1 MLLRIGS
8 LSLLKSHVEEHHALR
23 RLMNAKYRAPEALCT
38 TGTASCLAVF
48 ESIPIYTESKS
59 MNESI
64 WAGHI
69 DPAQVRDIS
78 RNFSQLARH
87 RTCPIPYMYM

>member
-8 LSLLKSHVEEHHALR
+8 LSLLKSHVEEHHALWHP
-23 RLMNAKYRAPEALCT
+23 MNAKYRAQEALCT
-38 TGTASCLAVF
+38 TGTASCLAVS

-69 DPAQVRDIS
+69 DPAQARDIS
-78 RNFSQLARH
+78 RNFPQPA
-87 RTCPIPYMYM
+87 

>member
-1 MLLRIGS
+1 MLLRIWS
-8 LSLLKSHVEEHHALR
+8 LSLSKSHVEEHHALWHP
-23 RLMNAKYRAPEALCT
+23 MNAKYRVQEALCT
-38 TGTASCLAVF
+38 TGTASCLAVS

-69 DPAQVRDIS
+69 DPAQARDIS
-78 RNFSQLARH
+78 RNFPQPA
-87 RTCPIPYMYM
+87 